1 MWFRFFERFQ
11 RRFMRFQ
18 RGLMGLH
25 KLSCDL
31 HEGFR
36 GISEAFQCAAIIK
49 KVICLKKKN
58 KVSTKKDFYMKYS
71 AHDILRYSIK
81 FDDN

>member
-1 MWFRFFERFQ
+1 MGGGGLWFRFFERFQ
-11 RRFMRFQ
+11 RRFMWFQ
-18 RGLMGLH
+18 RGLMELH

-49 KVICLKKKN
+49 KSYLFEKKTKFQRR
-58 KVSTKKDFYMKYS
+58 KTST
-71 AHDILRYSIK
+71 
-81 FDDN
+81 